1 MRSTQGTID
10 VVRRC
15 SAALLL
21 AGALTVPALTGAATA
36 AAATTAIPK
45 LADRI
50 TGPDL
55 HAGVTAVQEA
65 LARGGV
71 ATRDGRRT
79 IRRAVRPAASS
90 AVTRYETINLAV
102 DARDQ
107 IRGGRVTLADL
118 DRTLLRFKAFR
129 KRGRAP
135 GVALRDFMAT
145 WVREAARRPARAQ
158 SFAPLLLAEL
168 ARRQRPSIDLAA
180 GTFDPQTLRLSLL
193 ETDLIAAAF
202 DRFAAKDRRP
212 LPRRRAP
219 RRGRAAADAGPGN
232 CTEYLKEY
240 LGKTVPGWDQVTSS
254 AIGNVAGE
262 ALAIA
267 IANLVTG
274 KNVKDPK
281 AVFEANKNA
290 YGGILSIVNTL
301 MRLQKL
307 AALYAG
313 VQIYVDV
320 PVPSIE
326 KPEAQQNYIAG
337 QDQYGDGIFTA
348 NVGLSPEAQQAYDR
362 EIKGLGE
369 AFRKIRKAVQ
379 DCAGTVGLPAPSFSD
394 DVAEDLNAFKV
405 KWTLKASSKT
415 ANYEFKKTKWFA
427 PGGRIGEL
435 TRVDPTLAAHVFHVD
450 IPTQPPWKYAPDR
463 FTAAPPDEADATVEL
478 ITAQPPT
485 LGTLINGALGSE
497 APFGLVDALVELSL
511 GWFQAIDTPT
521 HTGTLEVTE
530 HRPKCIV
537 GGASR
542 VRSAQATAQCT
553 GKYAGT
559 FSGTADLLTGPAPVA
574 ANVTFNGSL
583 VVAPV
588 PSLIPDLPSI
598 PGLPPQ
604 PTAYKVESGTLHL
617 KITGTTLDGCHLA
630 AEGDTDLAA
639 DPSTAAQSPLQIT
652 QGPPQTY
659 TLRLQPPLVA
669 VIPGTLSECP
679 DPGSNKA
686 ITWPLATGVGALIY
700 TPDGQTPG
708 PGGQVAGAYTG
719 RADPAAPAQTWQW
732 TFSPS

>member
-1 MRSTQGTID
+1 MGSVQSTID
-10 VVRRC
+10 VIRRR
-15 SAALLL
+15 SPALLVAAVLLAAALG
-21 AGALTVPALTGAATA
+21 GAPPA
-36 AAATTAIPK
+36 AAATPIPK

-55 HAGVTAVQEA
+55 HAGVAAVREA

-71 ATRDGRRT
+71 ATRDGARLT
-79 IRRAVRPAASS
+79 RRAVRPAASS

-107 IRGGRVTLADL
+107 VRGGRATLADL
-118 DRTLLRFKAFR
+118 DRTLLRFKAFPR
-129 KRGRAP
+129 RGRAP
-135 GVALRDFMAT
+135 GIAMRDFLAT
-145 WVREAARRPARAQ
+145 WVREAGRHPRRVQ
-158 SFAPLLLAEL
+158 SFTPLLLAEL
-168 ARRQRPSIDLAA
+168 ARRQTPSLDLAA
-180 GTFDPQTLRLSLL
+180 GTFDPAALRLSLL
-193 ETDLIAAAF
+193 EVDLFAAAF

-212 LPRRRAP
+212 LPRRRGAS
-219 RRGRAAADAGPGN
+219 RGRTSADAGPGN
-232 CTEYLKEY
+232 CTDQLKEY

-262 ALAIA
+262 AISIA
-267 IANLVTG
+267 IANLMTG

-348 NVGLSPEAQQAYDR
+348 NVGLSPEAQKSYDK

-369 AFRKIRKAVQ
+369 TFRKVRKAIQ
-379 DCAGTVGLPAPSFSD
+379 DCAGIAGLPVPSFSD
-394 DVAEDLNAFKV
+394 DVAEDLSAFKV
-405 KWTLKASSKT
+405 KWTLKASNKT

-427 PGGRIGEL
+427 PGGRLGEL
-435 TRVDPTLAAHVFHVD
+435 TRVDPTLATHVFHVD
-450 IPTQPPWKYAPDR
+450 IPTQQPWKFAPDR
-463 FTAAPPDEADATVEL
+463 FTAAPSDYADATVEL

-485 LGTLINGALGSE
+485 LGTLINGALGSQ
-497 APFGLVDALVELSL
+497 APFGLIDALVELSL
-511 GWFQAIDTPT
+511 GWFQSIDTPT
-521 HTGTLEVTE
+521 DTGTLEVTE
-530 HRPKCIV
+530 HRPKCV
-537 GGASR
+537 VAGASR
-542 VRSAQATAQCT
+542 VRLAQATPQCT

-588 PSLIPDLPSI
+588 PSVIPDIPVI
-598 PGLPPQ
+598 PGFPLQ
-604 PTAYKVESGTLHL
+604 ATAYKVESGTLHL
-617 KITGTTLDGCHLA
+617 KIAGTTLDGCHLA
-630 AEGDTDLAA
+630 AEGDADLAS
-639 DPSTAAQSPLQIT
+639 DPNTAAQSPLQIT
-652 QGPPQTY
+652 AGPPATY
-659 TLRLQPPLVA
+659 TLRFQPPLVA
-669 VIPGTLSECP
+669 TIPGTLSECP
-679 DPGSNKA
+679 NPGANKT
-686 ITWPLATGVGALIY
+686 ITWPISTGVGALIY
-700 TPDGQTPG
+700 TPDGQPLG
-708 PGGQVAGAYTG
+708 PGGQVAGSFAG
-719 RADPAAPAQTWQW
+719 RADPAAPQQTWQW
-732 TFSPS
+732 AFSPL